1 MRFTTVPVYRQKK
14 PEVPLLRLSP
24 SSILAF
30 GQCRQRYKFL
40 YIDKLGDKYGRAK
53 PYFAMANHVH
63 ATLKD
68 FLSLKPVA
76 LRTSTAIE
84 KLLQRNW
91 QRYHIGFR
99 DKNDEMR
106 WVEKALAQLKT
117 FVANHDVTVYPLM
130 MEEFMEVEITR
141 GLVLRG
147 RIDRLDRDPDGSLHI
162 IDYKTGSMPQET
174 DWRQLE
180 LHALITS
187 KRLPWPVSKLSYLYL
202 GSSLMQ
208 SVRVSVEQLRRVHWD
223 VLNTARRIR
232 REREFR
238 PAPGLWCGNCD
249 FISICPSKTE
259 AEPLAVASGQLEL
272 WDDLSH
278 EWGGNC

>member
-14 PEVPLLRLSP
+14 SEVPLLRLSP
-24 SSILAF
+24 SSILTF

-40 YIDKLGDKYGRAK
+40 YIDKLGDKYGRPR
-53 PYFAMANHVH
+53 PYFTMANHVH

-76 LRTSTAIE
+76 LRTPTAIE

-106 WVEKALAQLKT
+106 WAEKALAQLKT

-130 MEEFMEVEITR
+130 MEEAMETEITP

-147 RIDRLDRDPDGSLHI
+147 RIDRLDRNPDGSLHI

-202 GSSLMQ
+202 GPSLMQ

-232 REREFR
+232 REREFC
-238 PAPGLWCGNCD
+238 PEPGLWCGNCD

-259 AEPLAVASGQLEL
+259 AEPLAAASSQLEL

-278 EWGGNC
+278 EWGGNR